1 MSTSQQVEAFL
12 KRYAPQV
19 ASQLRAARR
28 LIRRFVP
35 RGFELVYDN
44 YNALVFGFSPTV
56 KASDAVISIAGYP
69 KWVTLFFLTGA
80 DLPDP
85 RGLLQGS
92 GSTVRSI
99 RLSAPRDITTTPV
112 AELIH
117 AALGRAVPPFSASPK
132 LSTVVKSVS
141 SRQRPRRP
149 RAAKKSGR
157 KIRGPKRRDA

>member
-12 KRYAPQV
+12 KKYTPQV

-28 LIRRFVP
+28 LIRRVVP

-44 YNALVFGFSPTV
+44 YNALAFGFSPTV
-56 KASDAVISIAGYP
+56 KASAAVVSIVAYP
-69 KWVTLFFLTGA
+69 KWVTLFFLKGA

-85 RGLLQGS
+85 SGLLQGS
-92 GSTVRSI
+92 GSRVRSI

-112 AELIH
+112 AELID
-117 AALGRAVPPFSASPK
+117 AALRQAVPPFSDSPK

-141 SRQRPRRP
+141 LKQRPRRP
-149 RAAKKSGR
+149 SAVTKKPGR
-157 KIRGPKRRDA
+157 KTRRPK